1 MNLRHM
7 RIVCILL
14 YWLNKGISMWNDK
27 NANLLLF
34 LSRLSVSG
42 AQQKVKKRNREFSIL
57 REKEREREEVNG
69 GQVARFPNF
78 HIFSLTRWLN
88 VEKMRQWLD
97 LTMWDQSK
105 HPTQNLGM
113 KAWWIELSQHLFFCQ
128 TAGSWEEHFYICRFS
143 LLILA
148 SLCNNTLTQL
158 PKASNNYLQK

>member
-1 MNLRHM
+1 MIKMQICYFFSL
-7 RIVCILL
+7 VCLSLAHSRRWKSVI
-14 YWLNKGISMWNDK
+14 GSF
-27 NANLLLF
+27 LF
-34 LSRLSVSG
+34 WE
-42 AQQKVKKRNREFSIL
+42 KK
-57 REKEREREEVNG
+57 REREEVNG
-69 GQVARFPNF
+69 GQVARFSNF
-78 HIFSLTRWLN
+78 HIFSLTCWLN